1 MREGLSGEVHIAGID
16 LPAALRHDVL
26 LPAAPVMESILVH
39 LELAA
44 DLLPRIEGAD
54 PLSLSFPCAVQ

>member
-1 MREGLSGEVHIAGID
+1 MRVGLSGEVDIAGVD
-16 LPAALRHDVL
+16 LPAALRQDVL
-26 LPAAPVMESILVH
+26 LPAAPVVESVLVH

-54 PLSLSFPCAVQ
+54 PLSLSFSCAVQ